1 MFLRI
6 GFGLIWL
13 SYFRLNTRGK
23 TSVEGSTFTQS
34 KPNTVQRNIFQNNM
48 DDSSFHNTL
57 DSILNTIRKSE
68 QAYRY
73 MIQSVKMQGNRDS
86 PLV

>member
-1 MFLRI
+1 MRI
-6 GFGLIWL
+6 RFGLIWL

-57 DSILNTIRKSE
+57 DSILSTIRKSE
-68 QAYRY
+68 QAYSMEHDYVINEPEMDCRV
-73 MIQSVKMQGNRDS
+73 MCS
-86 PLV
+86 